1 VQPYLAAAFITNI
14 VKRKSFV
21 MKIVRLAMRL
31 LSFFAFSIYSN
42 AQSSYFEF
50 DQKTVIEITKETN
63 SKTKGAKIIVF
74 GESFYIGCNP
84 GDKHIGA
91 IRIGLLDNGFLSGQN
106 NTVAYCEVLK
116 ALPFTEQVK
125 VFKSVLFKKENDELR
140 KAVIENVYKE
150 VFGRPSTAEEF
161 GYWNQKLTSETTN
174 WYATM
179 VTDNI
184 KFLNTDVNRRTPV
197 IKAMYQAVFGREPT
211 ADDLNY
217 WLPRKEHYRLLHQAG
232 ITFLY
237 SANAV
242 DELTKTVKRAFQK
255 KKPNFT
261 EADVKNMLVTARD
274 KKYSFDQ
281 MVAAI
286 K

>member
-1 VQPYLAAAFITNI
+1 
-14 VKRKSFV
+14 
-21 MKIVRLAMRL
+21 
-31 LSFFAFSIYSN
+31 
-42 AQSSYFEF
+42 
-50 DQKTVIEITKETN
+50 
-63 SKTKGAKIIVF
+63 
-74 GESFYIGCNP
+74 
-84 GDKHIGA
+84 
-91 IRIGLLDNGFLSGQN
+91 
-106 NTVAYCEVLK
+106 
-116 ALPFTEQVK
+116 VK

-150 VFGRPSTAEEF
+150 VVGRPSTAEEF